1 MKNLLRSFARE
12 VTPPIV
18 VKGARKVVGALR
30 GGTMMPEWEWLP
42 NGFAQARADA
52 KVKGW
57 NEPSVAEAYASGVES
72 ARAQLRAGV
81 PFGVESGA
89 VGADTNAIT
98 VHNVAMTWAYV
109 VGRVAIERKKL
120 SVLDWGGSYGHYLLT
135 AQALYPDLEFD
146 YTVKEMP
153 LFMELGR
160 RVNPA
165 ARFCD
170 DECVFDEQFDLVVS
184 SCALN
189 YDEDWRRTFEN
200 LAKCARLAL
209 FVTRSPTTLCGES
222 YVYVQRPYAYG
233 YQTEYASWCLNRAEV
248 LAAGESCDLKLER
261 EFLVGENPPIDRA
274 PSPCE
279 YRGFLWLR

>member
-1 MKNLLRSFARE
+1 MKNLLLSIARE
-12 VTPPIV
+12 VTPPIF
-18 VKGARKVVGALR
+18 VKGARKIVGAVR
-30 GGTMMPEWEWLP
+30 GRAPMPEWEWLP
-42 NGFAQARADA
+42 HGFAQARADA

-57 NEPSVAEAYASGVES
+57 NEQSVLDSYLAKFEAQ
-72 ARAQLRAGV
+72 RAQLATPT
-81 PFGVESGA
+81 PFGLADAQKPSD
-89 VGADTNAIT
+89 VGNW
-98 VHNVAMTWAYV
+98 VSHNVAASF
-109 VGRVAIERKKL
+109 GCALSRVAGNNKQI
-120 SVLDWGGSYGHYLLT
+120 SILDWGGALGHYLWL
-135 AQALYPDLEFD
+135 ARALRPDLEFD

-160 RVNPA
+160 RVNPD

-170 DECVFDEQFDLVVS
+170 DERVFEEQFDLVIS

-189 YDEDWRRTFEN
+189 YDENWRRTFEN

-209 FVTRSPTTLCGES
+209 FVTRSPTTLAGES

-248 LAAGESCDLKLER
+248 LAAGARCGLRLDR
-261 EFLVGENPPIDRA
+261 EFLCGETPPIQRV